1 MPIQNFKAI
10 NDAYA
15 AGQCKVST
23 WRKAPTQTT
32 AVGIWFDL
40 SMSPGNPIPNY
51 YAAAPLAF
59 TALKQS
65 TDYGLPHGGNVE
77 TRVATTAATS
87 GSIVDTTFTDTTHG
101 TGTFEVGMVLTGS
114 GVTAGT
120 VIEAFLTGTGR
131 NNGGT
136 YRVNYPQ
143 TVTNQ
148 TITGTYATGVL
159 KYLHKLLIT
168 PMAVATLA
176 PMAVMLLDY
185 VGYYPFVDMADTVTM
200 SGSTTLPRYTDGEG
214 LQIMA
219 VEVAAQIG
227 GVASFYVT
235 YTNQDGVPGRTS
247 ATCFC
252 NTQVVNGTII
262 NSAANPTATYPSG
275 PFVPLQAGDTGVRS
289 IESVVWLT
297 SDVGL
302 VSMVLAKPLATIALE
317 PISNSIFSPKEVDFA
332 YSNAGKLPV
341 IPDDAY
347 LNLICLPT
355 GTLSGGQLYGT
366 IEVIWS

>member
-1 MPIQNFKAI
+1 MPIQNFKAV

-15 AGQCKVST
+15 AGNYKVST

-51 YAAAPLAF
+51 YAAAPLEF

-77 TRVATTAATS
+77 TRVATSTGVIADY
-87 GSIVDTTFTDTTHG
+87 VFTDTTHG
-101 TGTFEVGMVLTGS
+101 TGKFEVGMVLTGT

-120 VIEAFLTGTGR
+120 TIMEFLTGTGS

-136 YRVNYPQ
+136 YRVNYSQ
-143 TVTNQ
+143 TVAST
-148 TITGTYATGVL
+148 TITGTYTTGVV

-176 PMAVMLLDY
+176 PMAVMVLDY

-235 YTNQDGVPGRTS
+235 YTNQDGTAGRTS
-247 ATCFC
+247 STVFC

-262 NSAANPTATYPSG
+262 NSAAAPTATYPSG
-275 PFVPLQAGDTGVRS
+275 PFIPLQAGDTGVRS
-289 IESVVWLT
+289 IETVVWPT
-297 SDVGL
+297 GDVGL
-302 VSMVLAKPLATIALE
+302 ISLVLVKPLATIALE

-332 YSNAGKLPV
+332 VQNAGKLPV

-366 IEVIWS
+366 IETIWS

>member
-1 MPIQNFKAI
+1 MPIQNFRAI
-10 NDAYA
+10 NAAYS
-15 AGQCKVST
+15 AGNHKVSS

-51 YAAAPLAF
+51 YAAAPLVF

-77 TRVATTAATS
+77 TRVATGTGT
-87 GSIVDTTFTDTTHG
+87 ITDYIFTDTTHG
-101 TGTFEVGMVLTGS
+101 TGTWEVGSVLTGT
-114 GVTAGT
+114 GVTDGT
-120 VIEAFLTGTGR
+120 TILEFLTGTGA

-143 TVTNQ
+143 TVAST
-148 TITGTYATGVL
+148 TITGTYATGVV
-159 KYLHKLLIT
+159 KYLHKMIIT

-176 PMAVMLLDY
+176 PMTVMLLDY
-185 VGYYPFVDMADTVTM
+185 VGYYPFVDMADFIEM
-200 SGSTTLPRYTDGEG
+200 SGSTTLPRHTDGEG
-214 LQIMA
+214 IQIMA

-235 YTNQDGVPGRTS
+235 YTNQDGTAGRQS
-247 ATCFC
+247 LTCFC

-262 NSAANPTATYPSG
+262 NSAAAPTATYPSG
-275 PFVPLQAGDTGVRS
+275 PFIPLQRGDTGVRS
-289 IESVVWLT
+289 IESITWLT
-297 SDVGL
+297 GDVGL
-302 VSMVLAKPLATIALE
+302 VTLVLVKPLATIALE
-317 PISNSIFSPKEVDFA
+317 PISNSIYSPKEVDFA

-341 IPDDAY
+341 ITDDAY

-366 IEVIWS
+366 IETIWS

>member
-1 MPIQNFKAI
+1 MQNFKEI

-15 AGQCKVST
+15 AGNYRIAT

-51 YAAAPLAF
+51 YAAAPLTF
-59 TALKQS
+59 TAIKQS
-65 TDYGLPHGGNVE
+65 TDYGLPHGGNVSPS
-77 TRVATTAATS
+77 V
-87 GSIVDTTFTDTTHG
+87 
-101 TGTFEVGMVLTGS
+101 
-114 GVTAGT
+114 
-120 VIEAFLTGTGR
+120 
-131 NNGGT
+131 
-136 YRVNYPQ
+136 
-143 TVTNQ
+143 
-148 TITGTYATGVL
+148 
-159 KYLHKLLIT
+159 KYLHKLQIT
-168 PMAVATLA
+168 PMTVATLA
-176 PMAVMLLDY
+176 PMAVMVLDY

-200 SGSTTLPRYTDGEG
+200 SGSTVLPRYTDGEG

-235 YTNQDGVPGRTS
+235 YTNQDGVAGRQS
-247 ATCFC
+247 STCFC

-262 NSAANPTATYPSG
+262 NSAAAPTATYPSG
-275 PFVPLQAGDTGVRS
+275 PFIPLQVGDTGVRS
-289 IESVVWLT
+289 VETVVWLT
-297 SDVGL
+297 GDVGL
-302 VSMVLAKPLATIALE
+302 VSIVLVKPLATIALE

-332 YSNAGKLPV
+332 VQNAGKMPI

-366 IEVIWS
+366 IETIWS